1 MLSIAW
7 SLASYVRALRR
18 TFGQNPEATEMTRP
32 AVFIYFLWVRYK
44 FLKNEIEVKN
54 ISALGIESVHQKKF
68 SAHLNFLL
76 E

>member
-44 FLKNEIEVKN
+44 FLKNEIKVKKYQCAWN
-54 ISALGIESVHQKKF
+54 
-68 SAHLNFLL
+68 
-76 E
+76 